1 MVNITNQRR
10 LASSILKCGKNK
22 VWLDQNEKQE
32 LVLATSRK
40 HIRKLIR
47 DGLIRK
53 KNDVV
58 HSRFR
63 TIKKHDEKRKGRH
76 MGIGKRRGT
85 KNARMPEK
93 VMWIR
98 RQRILRRL
106 LRKYRKQR
114 KIDKHLYHRFYLLS
128 KGNWFKNK
136 KVLIEAIQNQKAE
149 NLREKKITEEQDQR
163 RVKNA
168 EKRTRKMQRRQ
179 EKLNKE

>member
-1 MVNITNQRR
+1 
-10 LASSILKCGKNK
+10 
-22 VWLDQNEKQE
+22 
-32 LVLATSRK
+32 
-40 HIRKLIR
+40 
-47 DGLIRK
+47 
-53 KNDVV
+53 
-58 HSRFR
+58 
-63 TIKKHDEKRKGRH
+63 

-93 VMWIR
+93 IMWIR

-149 NLREKKITEEQDQR
+149 NLREKKINEEQEQR

-168 EKRTRKMQRRQ
+168 EKRQRKMQRRQ

>member
-1 MVNITNQRR
+1 MVTLTNQRR
-10 LASSILKCGKNK
+10 LAASILKCGKNK
-22 VWLDQNEKQE
+22 VWIDGTE
-32 LVLATSRK
+32 LADVRLASSRK
-40 HIRKLIR
+40 HIRKMVR
-47 DGLIRK
+47 DGYIRK

-63 TIKKHDEKRKGRH
+63 TIKKHEEKRKGRH

-93 VMWIR
+93 VLWIR

-114 KIDKHLYHRFYLLS
+114 KIEKRLYHKFYLLS

-136 KVLIEAIQNQKAE
+136 KVLIEAIQSQKAE
-149 NLREKKITEEQDQR
+149 DLREKKINEEQEHRRQRNLEKRERKIQR
-163 RVKNA
+163 RK
-168 EKRTRKMQRRQ
+168 EKMA
-179 EKLNKE
+179 KE